1 MINIQMKNGHRGG
14 ENLLTAERHRLILE
28 LLAEKEVVKLQELV
42 EATASSESTIRRDLS
57 QLEKEK
63 KLKRVHGG
71 AALLHQKREE
81 LSVLEKSTKNMKEKQ
96 MIAKYAASLVRDG
109 DCIYLDA
116 GTTTLQMIPYL
127 EAKDIVVVTNGIM
140 HLEALMEK
148 EIPTYLLGGMVKKK
162 TKALI
167 GRGAIHALESYSFDK
182 CFIGANGVHIDYGY
196 TTPDPE
202 EALVKSLAMKLSR
215 QAYILADH
223 TKMNEST
230 FAKIADLEEA
240 TLITDEL
247 DEELLTQYEA
257 KTAIEVV
264 TK

>member
-1 MINIQMKNGHRGG
+1 M
-14 ENLLTAERHRLILE
+14 LTAERHRLILE
-28 LLAEKEVVKLQELV
+28 LLAEKKVVKLQELV

-63 KLKRVHGG
+63 KLRRIHGG

-81 LSVLEKSTKNMKEKQ
+81 LSVFEKSTKNIKEKR
-96 MIAKYAASLVRDG
+96 MIAQYAASFVRDG

-116 GTTTLQMIPYL
+116 GTTTLEMIPYL
-127 EAKDIVVVTNGIM
+127 NAKDIVVVTNGIT
-140 HLEALMEK
+140 HLEALLEK
-148 EIPTYLLGGMVKKK
+148 DIPTYLLGGFIKKK

-167 GRGAIHALESYSFDK
+167 GRGALSSLENYSFDK
-182 CFIGANGVHIDYGY
+182 CFIGVNGIHLDYGY

-202 EALVKSLAMKLSR
+202 EAMVKSLAIKLSR

-223 TKMNEST
+223 SKINEST
-230 FAKIADLEEA
+230 FAKIADLQDA
-240 TLITDEL
+240 TIITDEL
-247 DEELLTQYEA
+247 DEELLELYEA

>member
-1 MINIQMKNGHRGG
+1 MRNALVGG
-14 ENLLTAERHRLILE
+14 DSLLTAERHRIILD

-42 EATASSESTIRRDLS
+42 EATASSESTIRRDLT

-63 KLKRVHGG
+63 KLRRVHGG

-81 LSVLEKSTKNMKEKQ
+81 LSVLEKSTKNIKEKR
-96 MIAKYAASLVRDG
+96 MIAQYAASFVHDG

-116 GTTTLQMIPYL
+116 GTTTLEMIPYL
-127 EAKDIVVVTNGIM
+127 NAKDIIVVTNGIT
-140 HLEALMEK
+140 HLEALLEK
-148 EIPTYLLGGMVKKK
+148 DIPTYLLGGFIKKK

-167 GRGAIHALESYSFDK
+167 GRGALNSLENYSFDK
-182 CFIGANGVHIDYGY
+182 CFIGVNGIHLDYGY

-202 EALVKSLAMKLSR
+202 EAMVKSLAIKLSR

-223 TKMNEST
+223 SKINEST
-230 FAKIADLEEA
+230 FAKIADLQDA
-240 TLITDEL
+240 TIITDEL
-247 DEELLTQYEA
+247 DEELLELYEA

>member
-1 MINIQMKNGHRGG
+1 MIIVQAKHPLMGG
-14 ENLLTAERHRLILE
+14 EDLLTAERHRIILE

-42 EATASSESTIRRDLS
+42 EATHSSESTIRRDLT

-63 KLKRVHGG
+63 KLRRVHGG

-81 LSVLEKSTKNMKEKQ
+81 LSVLEKSTKNMKEKK
-96 MIAKYAASLVRDG
+96 MIAEYAASLVQDG

-116 GTTTLQMIPYL
+116 GTTTFEMIAHL
-127 EAKDIVVVTNGIM
+127 RGKDIVVVTNGIM
-140 HLEALMEK
+140 HVDALLEH
-148 EIPTYLLGGMVKKK
+148 EIPTYLLGGFIKKK

-167 GRGAIHALESYSFDK
+167 GRGALNALESYSFDK
-182 CFIGANGVHIDYGY
+182 CFIGANGIHLDYGY

-202 EALVKSLAMKLSR
+202 EAMVKRLAMKLS
-215 QAYILADH
+215 QHAYILADH
-223 TKMNEST
+223 SKLNEST

-240 TLITDEL
+240 TLIVDEL
-247 DEELLTQYEA
+247 DEELLELYEA

-264 TK
+264 KR